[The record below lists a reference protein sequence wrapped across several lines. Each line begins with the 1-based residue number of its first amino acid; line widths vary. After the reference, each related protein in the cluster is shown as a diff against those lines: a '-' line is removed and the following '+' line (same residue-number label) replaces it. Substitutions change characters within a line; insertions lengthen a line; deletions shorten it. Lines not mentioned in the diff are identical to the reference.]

1 MNNLLQK
8 IRAAS
13 GHVAFYYRPLD
24 GGCAQ
29 MYNEMMPV
37 VAASVIKIPIMVEAF
52 RQFEVGELNPRQTYR
67 IKAEDK
73 MPSCGALNRMHDGLE
88 VTMRDL
94 VELMIVL
101 SDNTATNILIDILG
115 IARVNATLEAEGLKV
130 TRLRRKLFDK
140 AGMEAGLSNHVC
152 AREIGLLLERMYAST
167 LVSPEASAQML
178 EILRNQKLN
187 GKMPFFLKPR
197 GIACAHKTGE
207 DDGITHDVGVVYA
220 KNPFVLCMLS
230 EETDVPGFERLIQDV
245 ARELA
250 AMNS

>member
-1 MNNLLQK
+1 MDKLRQR
-8 IRAAS
+8 IREAP
-13 GHVAFYYRPLD
+13 GHVAVYYRPLD

-52 RQFEVGELNPRQTYR
+52 RQFEAGELDPLETHR
-67 IKAEDK
+67 IRPEEK

-101 SDNTATNILIDILG
+101 SDNSATNILIDRLG

-152 AREIGLLLERMYAST
+152 AREIGLLLERMYAGT
-167 LVSPEASAQML
+167 LVSPQASAEML

-207 DDGITHDVGVVYA
+207 DDGITHDVGIVYA
-220 KNPFVLCMLS
+220 KKPFVLCMLS
-230 EETDVPGFERLIQDV
+230 EETDVPTFERLIQDL
-245 ARELA
+245 ACTLAEL
-250 AMNS
+250 NS

>member
-1 MNNLLQK
+1 MLDIMQK
-8 IRAAS
+8 MREAS
-13 GHVAFYYRPLD
+13 GHVAMYYRPLD
-24 GGCAQ
+24 GGCAR
-29 MYNEMMPV
+29 MYNEMLPV
-37 VAASVIKIPIMVEAF
+37 RAASVIKIPIMVEAF
-52 RQFEVGELNPRQTYR
+52 RQFEAGELDPGEQHVLR
-67 IKAEDK
+67 AEEK

>member
-8 IRAAS
+8 IRSAS
-13 GHVAFYYRPLD
+13 GHVAFYYRPLG

-29 MYNEMMPV
+29 MYNEMMSV
-37 VAASVIKIPIMVEAF
+37 IAASVIKIPIMVEAF
-52 RQFEVGELNPRQTYR
+52 RQFESGELNPLETYR
-67 IKAEDK
+67 IRHEDK

-88 VTMRDL
+88 VTLRDL

-101 SDNTATNILIDILG
+101 SDNSATNILIDRLG
-115 IARVNATLEAEGLKV
+115 IDRVNATLEAEGLKV

-152 AREIGLLLERMYAST
+152 AREIGLLLERMYNGT

-197 GIACAHKTGE
+197 GVACAHKTGE

-220 KNPFVLCMLS
+220 KKPFVLCMLS
-230 EETDVPGFERLIQDV
+230 EETEVPAFERLIQEI

-250 AMNS
+250 DTNS

>member
-1 MNNLLQK
+1 MERLKQR
-8 IRAAS
+8 IREAS
-13 GHVAFYYRPLD
+13 GHVAVYYRPLD

-37 VAASVIKIPIMVEAF
+37 IAASVIKIPIMVEAF
-52 RQFEVGELNPRQTYR
+52 RQFEAGELDPAATHRVT
-67 IKAEDK
+67 AEEK

-101 SDNTATNILIDILG
+101 SDNSATNILIDILG
-115 IARVNATLEAEGLKV
+115 IDRVNATMEAEGLKV
-130 TRLRRKLFDK
+130 TKLRRKLFDR

-152 AREIGLLLERMYAST
+152 AREIGVLLERMYAGT

-207 DDGITHDVGVVYA
+207 DDGITHDVGIVYA
-220 KNPFVLCMLS
+220 KKPFVLCMLS
-230 EETDVPGFERLIQDV
+230 EETDVPTFERLIQDV
-245 ARELA
+245 AGTLA
-250 AMNS
+250 EMNS

>member
-1 MNNLLQK
+1 MQK

-52 RQFEVGELNPRQTYR
+52 RQFEAGELNPRQTYR

-101 SDNTATNILIDILG
+101 SDNSATNILIDRLG

-152 AREIGLLLERMYAST
+152 AREIGLLLERMYAGT
-167 LVSPEASAQML
+167 LVSPQASTEML

-220 KNPFVLCMLS
+220 RRPFVLCMLS
-230 EETDVPGFERLIQDV
+230 EETDVPAIERLIQDV

-250 AMNS
+250 ELNS